1 MLSSHNP
8 ANDTPDLPISAANS
22 QSDQPHRSVLVR
34 LHRPH
39 RKIETFEVA
48 DDNARIRDIIAIGVD
63 LVFIDDD
70 EEPVDVELTLAQA
83 ITGRGRHHDHHD
95 IHRHPCRWI
104 DARISY
110 GDTTQTLRAAP
121 SSRIEIVRRRALD
134 LFGLDADTAAT
145 LVLRR
150 ASTDTDLPDGDYL
163 SDLAGREPCRL
174 DLNLFRSAENGPHR

>member
-8 ANDTPDLPISAANS
+8 ANDTPDLPISAANP

-95 IHRHPCRWI
+95 IHRYPCRWI
-104 DARISY
+104 DAHVSY
-110 GDTTQTLRAAP
+110 GDASQTLQAPP
-121 SSRIEIVRRRALD
+121 SSRIATVRLRALD
-134 LFGLDADTAAT
+134 LFGLNPNTAET
-145 LVLRR
+145 LVLRIP
-150 ASTDTDLPDGDYL
+150 AADTDLPESDYL
-163 SDLAGREPCRL
+163 SDLVGPKPCRI
-174 DLNLFRSAENGPHR
+174 DLSLLPSP